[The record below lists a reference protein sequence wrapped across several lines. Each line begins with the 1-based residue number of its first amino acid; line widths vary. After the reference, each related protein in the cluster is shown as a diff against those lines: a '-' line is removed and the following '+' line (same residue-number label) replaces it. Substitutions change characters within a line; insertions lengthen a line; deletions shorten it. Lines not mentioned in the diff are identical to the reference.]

1 MKIYF
6 QGRKKMTKSK
16 DNSDRENIFKIFDGM
31 MLDLSKTKNIF
42 LILIITTLII
52 PPIAI
57 LVATSAFD
65 SPFHD
70 RFKEDLEERLQIS
83 LQKGDLDPDQY
94 AHIKQIMLEN
104 GHKGHMLKGPQLIIF
119 ALSLVWLAVGI
130 RQWAV
135 LSKWDKKYKKFKR
148 DQEDVD
154 KELADDSNDDD
165 T

>member
-1 MKIYF
+1 
-6 QGRKKMTKSK
+6 MTKSK
-16 DNSDRENIFKIFDGM
+16 DNSDRENIFKILDGI
-31 MLDLSKTKNIF
+31 MLDLSKTKRIF

-52 PPIAI
+52 PPVAI

-70 RFKEDLEERLQIS
+70 RFKEDLEERLQTS

-94 AHIKQIMLEN
+94 AHIKHIMIEN
-104 GHKGHMLKGPQLIIF
+104 GHKEHVLKGPQLIIF

-130 RQWAV
+130 RQWVV
-135 LSKWDKKYKKFKR
+135 LSKWDKKYKKFKK
-148 DQEDVD
+148 DQEDID
-154 KELADDSNDDD
+154 KKLEDDSNDDD